1 MIIAEHQIGNDLI
14 RIIRL
19 HPDQIEQR
27 LEVVTLSQDIESV
40 EPAFVLEGGTL
51 LTAHEHELIYG
62 DSSLPFGVD
71 VVGDSSVEIVIREW
85 SGGAHCCFQDH
96 IISLGPQVRLIQSI
110 DLGHSDTSEWERD
123 QNGQWIVHA
132 ADWTFAYWEA
142 SFAGSAV
149 ARLVLAAQD
158 GNFVPSQEH
167 MKTEPVDVQSLDTL
181 AREIRESMV
190 EEPTRWKVRL
200 GGAMLDLMYSG
211 QREAAAMLMDWVL
224 PADDS
229 RRYSFETDF
238 YGELSRSPWWP
249 AVSQFDDPGIRS
261 DRTG

>member
-1 MIIAEHQIGNDLI
+1 M
-14 RIIRL
+14 

-27 LEVVTLSQDIESV
+27 LEVVTLSHDIESV
-40 EPAFVLEGGTL
+40 EPALVLQGGTL
-51 LTAHEHELIYG
+51 LTAHEQELIYG

-71 VVGDSSVEIVIREW
+71 VVGNSSVEIVIREW
-85 SGGAHCCFQDH
+85 SGGAHCCFKDH
-96 IISLGPQVRLIQSI
+96 IISLGPRVRLIQTI

-142 SFAGSAV
+142 SFAESAV
-149 ARLVLAAQD
+149 VQMVLAAQD
-158 GNFVPSQEH
+158 GKFVPSQEH
-167 MKTEPVDVQSLDTL
+167 MKTEPVDVQSLD
-181 AREIRESMV
+181 ARASEIRESML

-211 QREAAAMLMDWVL
+211 QREAAAVLMDRVL
-224 PADDS
+224 PAQDS
-229 RRYSFETDF
+229 RRESFETDF